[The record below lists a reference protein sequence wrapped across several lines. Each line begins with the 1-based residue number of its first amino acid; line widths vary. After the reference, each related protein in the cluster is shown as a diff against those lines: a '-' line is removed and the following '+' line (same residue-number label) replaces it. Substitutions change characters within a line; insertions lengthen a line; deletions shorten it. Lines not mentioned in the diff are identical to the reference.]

1 MSFTFSDLSY
11 NGGSTNFADPSTSD
25 LDQQNIN
32 KLNTKR
38 TVGDYDN
45 TVEAAKLASETA
57 ANSASARNKD
67 TLASSLNEKARYDD
81 RTYAAKQSSD
91 RVGASIKSS
100 TTDPD
105 KSADRTLSAN
115 EGDKNRY
122 NQSNESAQRTSADRA
137 NNIDN
142 NASAAKIAKIE
153 AQTNRETQRAST
165 ERAKIAAMAQV
176 SSAILGKQ
184 NNYGAYK

>member
-25 LDQQNIN
+25 LDKENIN

-38 TVGDYDN
+38 TVGDYDKS
-45 TVEAAKLASETA
+45 VEAAKLATETA
-57 ANSASARNKD
+57 ANSQSARDKN
-67 TLASSLNEKARYDD
+67 TLSNSINEKARYDD
-81 RTYAAKQSSD
+81 RTSAAKQSSD

-100 TTDPD
+100 TTDAE
-105 KSADRTLSAN
+105 KAADRTLTSSEN
-115 EGDKNRY
+115 DKNRY
-122 NQSNESAQRTSADRA
+122 NQSNQSAQQTSADRA

-165 ERAKIAAMAQV
+165 ERAKIAAEAQV

-184 NNYGAYK
+184 NNYGAYR